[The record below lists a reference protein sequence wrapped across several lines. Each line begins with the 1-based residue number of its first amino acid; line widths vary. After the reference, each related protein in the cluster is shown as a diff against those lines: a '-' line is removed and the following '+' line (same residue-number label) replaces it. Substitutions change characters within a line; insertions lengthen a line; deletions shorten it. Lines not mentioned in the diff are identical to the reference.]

1 MWSNVRS
8 EHEAGVA
15 QVCAI
20 VQKEA
25 ILETLGEEQT
35 LVGEFT

>member
-25 ILETLGEEQT
+25 ILALGEEQT